1 MADTATP
8 DVHGLEDCQA
18 PGYHCYWH
26 NVDEPAVPVSLCPA
40 GGFPVL
46 CFECRHRY
54 RAAAELLAEH
64 NKVLASLGMPAE
76 TDVEQVHCCPAC
88 THDW

>member
-26 NVDEPAVPVSLCPA
+26 DVDEPGDAYRV
-40 GGFPVL
+40 
-46 CFECRHRY
+46 CFECHHAY
-54 RAAAELLAEH
+54 LSAADLLAEH
-64 NKVLASLGMPAE
+64 NKVLASLGMEPE
-76 TDVEQVHCCPAC
+76 TDVEQVFCCPCC
-88 THDW
+88 THNF